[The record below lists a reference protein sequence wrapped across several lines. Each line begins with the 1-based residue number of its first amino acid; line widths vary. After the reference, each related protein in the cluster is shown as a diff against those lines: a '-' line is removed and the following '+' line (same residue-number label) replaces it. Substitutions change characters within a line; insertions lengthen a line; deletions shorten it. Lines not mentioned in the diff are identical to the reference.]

1 MGVGRGAG
9 EGLGSPWIAKLLFV
23 FHTLKKGCFFEISR
37 GENQISALL
46 APRGKNVGKILYC
59 PPLEKIL
66 PTPVLRALYLVMI
79 WLSCA

>member
-37 GENQISALL
+37 GKNQISALL
-46 APRGKNVGKILYC
+46 APRGKMLGKSPTA
-59 PPLEKIL
+59 PPWKKSSRR
-66 PTPVLRALYLVMI
+66 PCCGHFI
-79 WLSCA
+79 W